1 MWFIKAWKVGGDPE
15 SEEHNVGFEKPEWC
29 DKGGFPSILWF
40 DEDVVV
46 FPSDVELGEDV
57 RSFEFIHEFRDTRK
71 GIRVLRCV
79 GVEIPV
85 VLAGS

>member
-1 MWFIKAWKVGGDPE
+1 M
-15 SEEHNVGFEKPEWC
+15 
-29 DKGGFPSILWF
+29 WF

-46 FPSDVELGEDV
+46 SPSNVELGEDV
-57 RSFEFIHEFRDTRK
+57 RSLQFIHEFRDARK
-71 GIRVLRCV
+71 GVRVLRCV